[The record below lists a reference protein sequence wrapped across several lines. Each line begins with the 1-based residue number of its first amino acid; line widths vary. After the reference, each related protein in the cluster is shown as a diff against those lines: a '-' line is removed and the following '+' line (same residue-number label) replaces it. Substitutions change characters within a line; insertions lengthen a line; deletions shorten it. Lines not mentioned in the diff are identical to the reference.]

1 MTEEYS
7 SISLLKSFVKKIDE
21 IVKNKEYGFSS
32 RAEFVKEA
40 IRVHLQ
46 KYGVKFGEEEN
57 D

>member
-7 SISLLKSFVKKIDE
+7 SVSLPKSFAKKIDE
-21 IVKNKEYGFSS
+21 IVNNKEYGFSS

-40 IRVHLQ
+40 IRAHFQ
-46 KYGVKFGEEEN
+46 RYGVKFGEEEN